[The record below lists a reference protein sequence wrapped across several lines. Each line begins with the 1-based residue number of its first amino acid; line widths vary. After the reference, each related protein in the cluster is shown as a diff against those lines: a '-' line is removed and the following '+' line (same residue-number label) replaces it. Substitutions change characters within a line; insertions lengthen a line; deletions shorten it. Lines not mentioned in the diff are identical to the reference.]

1 MRFLLTMTRCL
12 PIGKQ
17 KLRVK
22 WLQQAVLDLEEIE
35 IYIAE
40 NSPEVA
46 VNVVVKIIKA
56 VSLLREQ
63 QGIGRTGR
71 IPDTKELVVAGLPYI
86 VPYRV
91 KDEVVQVLR
100 VYHTSRKCPNRL

>member
-1 MRFLLTMTRCL
+1 MRVRW
-12 PIGKQ
+12 
-17 KLRVK
+17 LRRA
-22 WLQQAVLDLEEIE
+22 LLDLDEIE
-35 IYIAE
+35 TYIAE
-40 NSPEVA
+40 DNPAVA
-46 VNVVVKIIKA
+46 VNVIVKIIKA

-71 IPDTKELVVAGLPYI
+71 VPGTKEIVVPSLLYI

-100 VYHTSRKCPNRL
+100 GYHTSRKWPKRL